1 MKHLHLIHQDKPELQ
16 LREFTS
22 NLGSCI
28 PIIAPRKLDDSIIE
42 AVEIPKEA
50 DFAVASSG
58 TTGKPKLY
66 FRTKRS
72 LTDFFPEQNELFS
85 INSGSRIFIHGSLA
99 FTGNLNIAYEAVE
112 NGAFLHCESSFRA
125 QVWAEEIL
133 KNRIDT
139 IYLIPDKLLHLVRHG
154 IRFENIRTIICGS
167 QFIGEKL
174 FEMTRFCFPNAKII
188 LYYGSSEVN
197 YVSYNVLNEKPA
209 HENCVGKIFD
219 SIKVKFSP
227 EGNILVNS
235 PFSVCGI
242 SGYYDTKDKGYLKD
256 GLLYLNGRSDDQL
269 NILGEKINAYK
280 INGCFRFTT
289 SKNVKSAWKKRI
301 QRKLSSPTYQEKI
314 FHHLCQI
321 QFLTESLPFSFLKNT
336 STMKNFQETKAENLH
351 EVIPGIQSNGIS

>member
-16 LREFTS
+16 LKEFTS

-72 LTDFFPEQNELFS
+72 WTNFFPEQNELFS
-85 INSGSRIFIHGSLA
+85 INSSSRIFIHGSLA

-154 IRFENIRTIICGS
+154 GKFENIRTIICGS
-167 QFIGEKL
+167 QFI
-174 FEMTRFCFPNAKII
+174 
-188 LYYGSSEVN
+188 S
-197 YVSYNVLNEKPA
+197 
-209 HENCVGKIFD
+209 
-219 SIKVKFSP
+219 
-227 EGNILVNS
+227 
-235 PFSVCGI
+235 
-242 SGYYDTKDKGYLKD
+242 
-256 GLLYLNGRSDDQL
+256 
-269 NILGEKINAYK
+269 
-280 INGCFRFTT
+280 
-289 SKNVKSAWKKRI
+289 
-301 QRKLSSPTYQEKI
+301 
-314 FHHLCQI
+314 
-321 QFLTESLPFSFLKNT
+321 
-336 STMKNFQETKAENLH
+336 
-351 EVIPGIQSNGIS
+351 